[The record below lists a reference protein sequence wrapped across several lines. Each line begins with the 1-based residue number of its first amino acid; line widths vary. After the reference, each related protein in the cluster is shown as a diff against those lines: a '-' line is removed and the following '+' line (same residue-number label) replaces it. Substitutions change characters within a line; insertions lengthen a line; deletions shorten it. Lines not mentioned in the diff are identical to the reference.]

1 MRTPDAMDI
10 SSASSTSYPVTIEQI
25 SEHLGFGQP
34 KPLLTIIQEE
44 NDQIKSRLATLEA
57 GLIQH
62 AKNMEQRIEN
72 MEQRIENMEQR
83 IENMEQRIE
92 NMEQRIEN
100 MEQRIENIEQTL
112 SQTNELLHKILVK
125 LAIT

>member
-1 MRTPDAMDI
+1 MDI

-44 NDQIKSRLATLEA
+44 NDQIKSRLTTLEA

-62 AKNMEQRIEN
+62 ATELRGEIKSIDQKVDKLTGRMDK
-72 MEQRIENMEQR
+72 M
-83 IENMEQRIE
+83 
-92 NMEQRIEN
+92 
-100 MEQRIENIEQTL
+100 EQTL
-112 SQTNELLHKILVK
+112 SKTNELLHKVLVK